1 MELDAY
7 DVDDGAAAM
16 LQRFVGLAEE
26 ARDLRCTSVPT
37 LNAIPTPMSFYR
49 GNKYSSFPFLSIFRL
64 CTQVHALQATV

>member
-1 MELDAY
+1 MEFDAY

-49 GNKYSSFPFLSIFRL
+49 GNKYSPSPFFQYLD